1 MADAPEPVERR
12 EEQAVTKLQG
22 PVRVMDGRFVLCVPL
37 AAGGD
42 KFIECTQG
50 ISKVHEGVLFIVVD
64 RFAGPMGLV
73 DGDVVVIHNA
83 DGQFNIRST
92 KPGVMIGSPPTEPT

>member
-1 MADAPEPVERR
+1 MADAPEPAES
-12 EEQAVTKLQG
+12 AVITLQG

-50 ISKVHEGVLFIVVD
+50 ISKVQDGVLYIVVD
-64 RFAGPMGLV
+64 RFAGTLRLL
-73 DGDVVVIHNA
+73 DGDLVTIRNA
-83 DGQFNIRST
+83 DGEFSVRSA
-92 KPGVMIGSPPTEPT
+92 KPGGANPAAPTVAPK